1 MKYNSFVVPS
11 YNSQEYL
18 AKCLDSLVIGGE
30 DVEIIIVNDGS
41 KDRTLEIAREYEA
54 KYPTIIKVIDKE
66 NGGHGS
72 GINAGLKVATGIYY
86 KCVDSDDWVDKDAYF
101 KLLET
106 VKKHYEEGKSPD
118 LYFLNY
124 VYERLDLNLSIPMRD
139 KYIPKGKHFTWKEF
153 KRYGL
158 ANYLFL
164 HQMMYKTTI
173 IKEAKMELPEHCF
186 YVDNVFV
193 YIPLFYVKTMYYLDV
208 DFYRYY
214 VGRPNQ
220 SVTLENATKN
230 YKMGLRVMN
239 EITNRYTY
247 DELKGLH
254 KNHYKFMIHDIF
266 AKQLLTMFYI
276 YGNNTKEKNVHYK
289 MYLDHFKNT
298 NRKLYYKIKYRTP
311 AVFPFLLIRPLRKR
325 AVIFGYKQVI
335 KKTKWS

>member
-1 MKYNSFVVPS
+1 MRYISFVVPS

-30 DVEIIIVNDGS
+30 DVEIIVVNDGS
-41 KDRTLEIAREYEA
+41 KDGTLEIAKEYEE

-86 KCVDSDDWVDKDAYF
+86 KCVDSDDWVNKDAYL

-139 KYIPKGKHFTWKEF
+139 KYIPKGKHFTWADF

-158 ANYLFL
+158 TNYLFL
-164 HQMMYKTTI
+164 HQMMYKTSV

-193 YIPLFYVKTMYYLDV
+193 YIPLYYVKTMYYLDV

-247 DELKGLH
+247 DELKSLH

-266 AKQLLTMFYI
+266 AKQFLTMFYI
-276 YGNNTKEKNVHYK
+276 YGNNTKEKNEHYK

-298 NRKLYYKIKYRTP
+298 NRKLYNKIKFRTP
-311 AVFPFLLIRPLRKR
+311 FFFPFLLIRPLRKA

-335 KKTKWS
+335 KKTKWN